1 MERSRDNII
10 IGLMVILTYF
20 LIYTFMNGS
29 STLESLGGLPLI
41 NCTTDLIQNGFFG
54 STIATITKDF
64 GQTILIIYIVVFVQ
78 NLLPV
83 NNNRRPGAIVG
94 TIIGYIVLYL
104 IAMWIVRYIIFSSKM
119 NDIIKMFI
127 SIVSVIAGGFG
138 ALFSTPLRRIIAEH
152 MASQV
157 LRDFVFHSR
166 VVQWLANSFFITCV
180 ILFLAISIEM
190 TVGLPYFFAV
200 VLAGFPAIITL
211 VLTIACLYF
220 IIRIH

>member
-29 STLESLGGLPLI
+29 NTLESLGGLPLI
-41 NCTTDLIQNGFFG
+41 NCTTDLIQNGFSM
-54 STIATITKDF
+54 STIATITRDF
-64 GQTILIIYIVVFVQ
+64 GQMILIIYIVVFVQ

-83 NNNRRPGAIVG
+83 NNRRPGAIVG
-94 TIIGYIVLYL
+94 TIIGYAVLYL
-104 IAMWIVRYIIFSSKM
+104 IAMWVVRYIIFSSKM

-138 ALFSTPLRRIIAEH
+138 ALFSTPLRRIIAEYI
-152 MASQV
+152 ASQV
-157 LRDFVFHSR
+157 LQDFIFHSR

-211 VLTIACLYF
+211 LLMIACLYF

>member
-29 STLESLGGLPLI
+29 NTLESLGGLPLI
-41 NCTTDLIQNGFFG
+41 NCTTDLIQNGFSM
-54 STIATITKDF
+54 STIATITRDF

-83 NNNRRPGAIVG
+83 NNRRPGAIVG
-94 TIIGYIVLYL
+94 TIIGYVVLYL
-104 IAMWIVRYIIFSSKM
+104 IAMWVVRYIIFSSKM

-152 MASQV
+152 IASKV
-157 LRDFVFHSR
+157 LQDFIFHSR

-211 VLTIACLYF
+211 LLMIACLYF

>member
-10 IGLMVILTYF
+10 IGLMVILAYF

-29 STLESLGGLPLI
+29 NTLESLGGLPLI
-41 NCTTDLIQNGFFG
+41 NCTTDLIQNGFSM
-54 STIATITKDF
+54 STIATITRDF

-83 NNNRRPGAIVG
+83 NNRRPGAIVG
-94 TIIGYIVLYL
+94 TIIGYVVLYL
-104 IAMWIVRYIIFSSKM
+104 IAMWVVRYIIFSTKM

-152 MASQV
+152 IASQV
-157 LRDFVFHSR
+157 LQDFIFHSR

-211 VLTIACLYF
+211 LLMIACLYF

>member
-41 NCTTDLIQNGFFG
+41 NCTTDLIQNGFSG

-83 NNNRRPGAIVG
+83 NDRRPGAIVG

-127 SIVSVIAGGFG
+127 SIVSVIAGGLG

-152 MASQV
+152 IASQV
-157 LRDFVFHSR
+157 LREFVFHSR
-166 VVQWLANSFFITCV
+166 VVRWLANSFFITCV

-200 VLAGFPAIITL
+200 ILAGFPAIIML
-211 VLTIACLYF
+211 GLMMACLYL
-220 IIRIH
+220 IIRVH